1 MYQTIW
7 DRGYDLCQEHERI
20 RILAE
25 QILKGKE
32 EVANKANNQA
42 PEGVPEVITIQDDN
56 VIESD
61 KTKVLR
67 EVKEFFEE
75 EKKKLRHKRK
85 SEVERLKID
94 NKEF

>member
-1 MYQTIW
+1 MK
-7 DRGYDLCQEHERI
+7 EV

-32 EVANKANNQA
+32 EVADRTDDQA
-42 PEGVPEVITIQDDN
+42 PEDAPEVITVQDDD

-61 KTKVLR
+61 KTKVLW

-75 EKKKLRHKRK
+75 EKKKLRRK
-85 SEVERLKID
+85 GSLRSK
-94 NKEF
+94 N